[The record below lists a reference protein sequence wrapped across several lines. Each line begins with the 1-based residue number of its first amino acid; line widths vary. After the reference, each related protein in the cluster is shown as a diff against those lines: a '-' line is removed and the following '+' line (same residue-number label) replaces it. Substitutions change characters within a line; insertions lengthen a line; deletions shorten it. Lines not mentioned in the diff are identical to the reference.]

1 MNQLKNL
8 SLTLAAVFL
17 LYIVLEALAL
27 RLFLPL
33 VPPAA
38 NPLLDD
44 GLPVL
49 LQPTKQTLA
58 PKHYIALSGDSY
70 AMGLGDEFYHNAGKS
85 AAHYGSAAL
94 LQQLTGRDVISFGSA
109 GNGSIAGMVTEPLST
124 LAYWRASARIAVA
137 DPDIL
142 LVYFYEGNDL
152 NDNVEYLQQAS
163 KKRRAFDYTQIN
175 NDSYFLHYIQDV
187 ALDQDSLYQRAQTLH
202 WFDELYLA
210 KFVWRASAVLLSQI
224 PNLFQ
229 DKVAPPSTRSPLNP
243 GGRFEWTEPGTINH
257 VRVQGEDLQLPDT
270 LQGPS
275 MDLNNDEKNIALLS
289 FRAALRFL
297 KQQLP
302 NTRIVVVY
310 IPSVISSYDIS
321 STRVSLQSHARRK
334 QFLFTKA
341 AVKQQ
346 SDWMAEQIRQVSES
360 EQLHFIDTRPPLRQ
374 AASQQLLHG
383 PLDWNHFN
391 RAGYQTLAQA
401 LAAGLACQSPP

>member
-1 MNQLKNL
+1 MKHLKNL
-8 SLTLAAVFL
+8 SLSLAVVFL

-27 RLFLPL
+27 RVFLPR

-49 LQPTKQTLA
+49 LQRTKQNLV
-58 PKHYIALSGDSY
+58 PEHYIALTGDSY
-70 AMGLGDEFYHNAGKS
+70 AMGLGDEFYHKAGQV
-85 AAHYGSAAL
+85 AAHYGSAPL
-94 LQQLTGRDVISFGSA
+94 IRQLSGRDVISFGSA
-109 GNGSIAGMVTEPLST
+109 GNGSIAGLVTEPLST
-124 LAYWRASARIAVA
+124 LAYWQASARVNVA
-137 DPDIL
+137 APEIL
-142 LVYFYEGNDL
+142 LLYFYEGNDL

-163 KKRRAFDYTQIN
+163 KKRKAFDYTRID
-175 NDSYFLHYIQDV
+175 NDSYFQDYIQEV
-187 ALDQDSLYQRAQTLH
+187 ALNQDSLYQRAQHLH
-202 WFDELYLA
+202 WFDELYLG
-210 KFVWRASAVLLSQI
+210 KFAGRAATALLAQL
-224 PNLFQ
+224 PHLLQ
-229 DKVAPPSTRSPLNP
+229 PETAQPSTRSPLNP
-243 GGRFEWTEPGTINH
+243 GGRFEWTEPGSINH
-257 VRVQGEDLQLPDT
+257 VRVQGQEVQLPDT

-275 MDLNNDEKNIALLS
+275 MDLSAEEKNIALLS

-334 QFLFTKA
+334 QFLFAKT

-346 SDWMAEQIRQVSES
+346 SDWMAEHIRHISDAEQVA
-360 EQLHFIDTRPPLRQ
+360 FVDTRAAIQQ
-374 AASQQLLHG
+374 AAKGQLLHG

-391 RAGYQTLAQA
+391 QAGYRA
-401 LAAGLACQSPP
+401 LAGATADLLKE